1 MTPAGRPS
9 PVLAACVALIRV
21 VGRTLPAAER
31 ADWVMEWSAEM
42 RGEWLDL
49 EERGRLTALKRAALV
64 RRCLGALVDAA
75 HFWIEALLMTLFD
88 FRTALRAPLRDL
100 RTTTVVVLTLTLSIG
115 ANTALFSVIYHVLLR
130 PLAYPDADRLVMIW
144 DQPADAP
151 DITSIISPRDFVDWH
166 EQNSSFEYFA
176 AFNLWAVTFDF
187 QGELQR
193 VPGIVATGEYL
204 RALQVQ
210 PILGRVFT
218 PADNRS
224 GAEAVVVIS
233 HGLWQRQFGAD
244 SSIVGRAV
252 PTAGGTV
259 TVIGV
264 MPPGFRDPGGY
275 FFSTPDVW
283 GTFRR
288 DFLRER
294 RRSHWMRTVARI
306 KPGVSHEQAQADMT
320 AIADR
325 LAEAYPESNADETA
339 KVVPLH
345 DQIVGDVRQELW
357 ILTGAVALVLLIAC
371 ANVANLMLSRAVSR
385 NQEFAIRTALGAE
398 RTRIVGQ
405 LLAENVVL
413 ALIGGA
419 GGVALAHWGARVLI
433 GLAPDLPRAETVAL
447 SAPVLVFA
455 LLVTIAT
462 GVVFGLAPALQ
473 AGGVD
478 LHAALKGGGRGSE
491 GHDRRQLRATLI
503 VGEVAFSLLLLIGAG
518 LLTKS
523 FLELR
528 GTDPGFDE
536 TNVLTLRLNL
546 PRSENAPE
554 ALRTI
559 VERVETLPDIEYA
572 GAVSSLPIHGL
583 NNVGLAWG
591 IQGLET
597 PPTESLS
604 SFYREITPDY
614 FPAMRITTLAGRT
627 ISDADRDGAPPV
639 AVVSDEFVRRYMNG
653 EDPIGKRVSSSF
665 RAPFTAE
672 IVGVARGVQYH
683 NLETPPEPEVYV
695 SHAQFHVLGVMFLAV
710 RTAGDPVASAPAIR
724 GTLRELYP
732 NMVVDEVTT
741 MEQLVAS
748 SVARP
753 RFNMLLIGVFSLTA
767 LVLAAVGLYAVLAY
781 SVTRRVHEVGIR
793 MALGAS
799 GGSVQRMIVL
809 DGMKLVVIGGVLG
822 LGAAFAL
829 TRVLQSLL
837 FNVTVTDPATF
848 VTVPVVIMAVSVLA
862 SYLPARRAASLDP
875 NAALRQ
881 E

>member
-1 MTPAGRPS
+1 MTSGHRPS
-9 PVLAACVALIRV
+9 PLLAACVALIRV
-21 VGRTLPAAER
+21 VGHTLPKVER
-31 ADWVMEWSAEM
+31 TDWVMEWSAEM

-49 EERGRLTALKRAALV
+49 EERGQLTLLKRVALA
-64 RRCLGALVDAA
+64 RRSLGAVVDAA

-100 RTTTVVVLTLTLSIG
+100 RTTIVVVLTLALSIG
-115 ANTALFSVIYHVLLR
+115 ANTALFSVIYNVLLR
-130 PLAYPDADRLVMIW
+130 PLAYPEANRLVMIW
-144 DQPADAP
+144 DQPMDDP
-151 DITSIISPRDFVDWH
+151 EITSVISPRNFEDWH
-166 EQNSSFEYFA
+166 EQNSSFEHLA

-187 QGELQR
+187 RGELQR
-193 VPGIVATGEYL
+193 VPGIVATGEYFQ
-204 RALQVQ
+204 ALQVQ

-218 PADNRS
+218 PEDNRS

-233 HGLWQRQFGAD
+233 HGLWQRQFGGD

-252 PTAGGTV
+252 PTSRSGV

-264 MPPGFRDPGGY
+264 MPPGFRDPGG
-275 FFSTPDVW
+275 FFFATPDVW

-288 DFLRER
+288 DFLGEN
-294 RRSHWMRTVARI
+294 RRSHWMRTVARL
-306 KPGVSHEQAQADMT
+306 KPEVTFEQAQADMT
-320 AIADR
+320 AIAAR
-325 LAEAYPESNADETA
+325 LAEAYPESNTGQTV

-345 DQIVGDVRQELW
+345 EQVVGDVRLELW

-385 NQEFAIRTALGAE
+385 NQEFAVRTALGAA

-419 GGVALAHWGARVLI
+419 GGVALAHWGARALI
-433 GLAPDLPRAETVAL
+433 GLAPDLPRAETVVL
-447 SAPVLVFA
+447 NAPVLVFA
-455 LLVTIAT
+455 LTVTIAT

-478 LHAALKGGGRGSE
+478 LHAALKAGGRGSE
-491 GHDRRQLRATLI
+491 GHDRRRLRSTLI
-503 VGEVAFSLLLLIGAG
+503 VSEVALSLLLLIGAG

-536 TNVLTLRLNL
+536 SNVLTLRLNL
-546 PRSENAPE
+546 SRGESATD
-554 ALRTI
+554 ALRAV
-559 VERVETLPDIEYA
+559 VERVEQLPDVEYA
-572 GAVSSLPIHGL
+572 GAVSSLPIRGL
-583 NNVGLAWG
+583 NNVGLGWT
-591 IQGLET
+591 INGLET
-597 PPTESLS
+597 PLTESLN

-614 FPAMRITTLAGRT
+614 FSAMRIPTLSGRT
-627 ISDADRDGAPPV
+627 FSDMDRDGAPPV
-639 AVVSDEFVRRYMNG
+639 AVVNDEFVRRYMNG
-653 EDPIGKRVSSSF
+653 EDPIGKQVSSSF
-665 RAPFTAE
+665 AAPFTAE
-672 IVGVARGVQYH
+672 IVGVVRGVQYH
-683 NLETPPEPEVYV
+683 NLETPPDPEVYV
-695 SHAQFHVLGVMFLAV
+695 PHAQLHFLGVMFLAV
-710 RTAGDPVASAPAIR
+710 RTAGDPLAPATAIR

-732 NMVVDEVTT
+732 NMVVDEVAT
-741 MEQLVAS
+741 MEQLVAT

-753 RFNMLLIGVFSLTA
+753 RFNMLLTGIFSITA
-767 LVLAAVGLYAVLAY
+767 LLLAGVGLYAVLAY

-799 GGSVQRMIVL
+799 GRSVQRMIVL
-809 DGMKLVVIGGVLG
+809 DGMKLVVVGGALG

-837 FNVTVTDPATF
+837 FNVAVTDPATF
-848 VTVPVVIMAVSVLA
+848 VIVPAVVIAVAALA
-862 SYLPARRAASLDP
+862 SYLPARRAAALDP
-875 NAALRQ
+875 NTALRQ